1 MLLHE
6 LIRSSLSDS
15 VNCMEQV
22 KIDKSKEKIES
33 MFDEIAPTY
42 DRLNHF
48 FTFNLDRKWRW
59 EIVKYITDKNIAAG
73 QILDVASG
81 TGDLTMELLKLN
93 PVKISSVDLSA
104 KMLKIQQ
111 NKIPDKRLELIQSD
125 VSCLP
130 FSDDTFDIVTIGF
143 GVRNFE
149 QLNESLKEIRRVM
162 KTGGKLIVLEMF
174 KTEGIRTGLFNL
186 YFGKVMPFFGNRIS
200 KSKYAYSYLFN
211 SVDKFLSSG
220 EFISVCQRI
229 GFQLEYKKNNFIGIV
244 NTVYLTKHTAVSA
257 F

>member
-1 MLLHE
+1 
-6 LIRSSLSDS
+6 
-15 VNCMEQV
+15 MEHV

-42 DRLNHF
+42 DRLNHL
-48 FTFNLDRKWRW
+48 FTFNIDTKWRR

-81 TGDLTMELLKLN
+81 TGDLTMELLRLN

-104 KMLKIQQ
+104 KMLKIQRD
-111 NKIPDKRLELIQSD
+111 KIPDKRLELIQSD

-130 FSDDTFDIVTIGF
+130 FGDDTFDIVTIGF

-149 QLNESLKEIRRVM
+149 NLNESLKEIKRVM
-162 KTGGKLIVLEMF
+162 KPGGKLIVLEMF
-174 KTEGIRTGLFNL
+174 KTYGIRTDLFNL

-200 KSKYAYSYLFN
+200 KSKYAYSYLFK
-211 SVDKFLSSG
+211 SVDKFLSAA
-220 EFISVCQRI
+220 EFISDCQRI
-229 GFQLEYKKNNFIGIV
+229 GFELEYKKNNFIGIV
-244 NTVYLTKHTAVSA
+244 NTVYLTKHTAGSA